1 MTTPTASLT
10 RAECYGRRTRASN
23 VDFELAGGFRGGA
36 VARCACLGDMN
47 SDGDRAGL
55 DVQDFVYCF
64 LGGGVNCGC
73 ADGNAVPGLD
83 PGDLPIFVNRLVSG
97 PTCP

>member
-10 RAECYGRRTRASN
+10 RAECYGRHHRASN

-36 VARCACLGDMN
+36 VARCACLADMN
-47 SDGDRAGL
+47 SDGDRDRA
-55 DVQDFVYCF
+55 DIWAFVDCF

-73 ADGNAVPGLD
+73 ADGNAVPDLD
-83 PGDLPIFVNRLVSG
+83 PGDLPIFVNRILSG
-97 PTCP
+97 LICP